1 MTRTICDVMHD
12 NEDVMHDHEEVVILP
27 PSATVHAAAA
37 AMAARHQCA
46 VLVMAAERLQ
56 GIFTEQDIVRRVV
69 AERRDPDKVTLA
81 EVMTH
86 HPDTIPATDQA
97 LRGLQMM
104 EDGCYRHLPVT
115 NHGRLVGLISRT
127 DFLGEEK
134 TELESERN
142 YWERIG

>member
-12 NEDVMHDHEEVVILP
+12 SEVVILP

-37 AMAARHQCA
+37 AMATQHQCA
-46 VLVMAAERLQ
+46 VLVMTAGRLQ

-69 AERRDPDKVTLA
+69 AERRDPDKVTLV
-81 EVMTH
+81 EVMTPR
-86 HPDTIPATDQA
+86 PDTISSADQA

-115 NHGRLVGLISRT
+115 DHGRLVGLISRT

-134 TELESERN
+134 TELESERGD
-142 YWERIG
+142 WERIG

>member
-12 NEDVMHDHEEVVILP
+12 SEVVILP

-37 AMAARHQCA
+37 AMATQHQCA
-46 VLVMAAERLQ
+46 VLVMTAERLQ

-69 AERRDPDKVTLA
+69 AERRDPDKVTLV
-81 EVMTH
+81 EVMTPR
-86 HPDTIPATDQA
+86 PDTISSADQA

-104 EDGCYRHLPVT
+104 EDGCYRHLPVID
-115 NHGRLVGLISRT
+115 HGRLVGLISRT

-134 TELESERN
+134 TELESERG
-142 YWERIG
+142 YWERI

>member
-12 NEDVMHDHEEVVILP
+12 SEVVILP

-37 AMAARHQCA
+37 AMATQHQCA
-46 VLVMAAERLQ
+46 VLVMTAERLQ

-69 AERRDPDKVTLA
+69 AERRDPDKVTLV
-81 EVMTH
+81 EVMTPR
-86 HPDTIPATDQA
+86 PDTISSADQA

-115 NHGRLVGLISRT
+115 DHGRLVGLISRT

-134 TELESERN
+134 TELESECG
-142 YWERIG
+142 YWERI

>member
-1 MTRTICDVMHD
+1 MTRRICDVMHD
-12 NEDVMHDHEEVVILP
+12 NEEVMHDNEEVVILP
-27 PSATVHAAAA
+27 PSATVHAAAVA
-37 AMAARHQCA
+37 LAARHQCA
-46 VLVMAAERLQ
+46 VLVMTAERLQ

-69 AERRDPDKVTLA
+69 AEWRDPDKVTLA
-81 EVMTH
+81 EVMTP
-86 HPDTIPATDQA
+86 HPDTISPADNA

-115 NHGRLVGLISRT
+115 DLGRLVGLISRT

-142 YWERIG
+142 YWEKI

>member
-12 NEDVMHDHEEVVILP
+12 SEVVILP

-37 AMAARHQCA
+37 AMTARQQCA
-46 VLVMAAERLQ
+46 VLVMTAERLQ

-69 AERRDPDKVTLA
+69 AERRDPDTVTLV
-81 EVMTH
+81 EVMTPR
-86 HPDTIPATDQA
+86 PDTISSADQA

-104 EDGCYRHLPVT
+104 EDGCYRHLPVID
-115 NHGRLVGLISRT
+115 HGRLAGLISRT

-134 TELESERN
+134 TELESERG
-142 YWERIG
+142 YWEKI